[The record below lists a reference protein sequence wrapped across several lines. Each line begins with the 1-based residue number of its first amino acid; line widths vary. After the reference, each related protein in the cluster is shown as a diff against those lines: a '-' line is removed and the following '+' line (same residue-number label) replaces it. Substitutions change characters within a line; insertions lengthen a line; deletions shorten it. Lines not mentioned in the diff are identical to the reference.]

1 MTTTQKELNNEDV
14 FNMSWL
20 FFFIFSVASL
30 NSIVVYSL
38 LKKAEFEAQ
47 ELLIGS
53 LLCLLSACVAYDIAT
68 ESIYQP
74 IPKGGIYVE
83 D

>member
-1 MTTTQKELNNEDV
+1 
-14 FNMSWL
+14 MSWL

-30 NSIVVYSL
+30 NSVVVYSL
-38 LKKAEFEAQ
+38 LKKAGLVVE

-53 LLCLLSACVAYDIAT
+53 LLCLLSACVAYDIAI

-74 IPKGGIYVE
+74 IPKGGMYVE

>member
-1 MTTTQKELNNEDV
+1 
-14 FNMSWL
+14 MSWL
-20 FFFIFSVASL
+20 FFFIFSTTSL

-38 LKKAEFEAQ
+38 LKKAGLEVE